1 MAAAKCNRSLK
12 SCSLVHCPVGGHES
26 KQNRRTKQKNK
37 KTEGQAY
44 SLTTG
49 REGRRIRAF
58 SIPWSCRSPRDDD
71 AQAATGGR
79 RGAAVLPLHFP
90 LRQTG
95 FSLRRGRDAPQ
106 GLDRSPARTPRQALR
121 KEKVPATKSGEPRQ
135 SRCENSKIGWLAP
148 FSLISS
154 NSGHSKPSE
163 ANLRQFAS
171 WLNERQVF
179 SPFAFARF
187 FRGGALVNEDI
198 PAFLGLSALT
208 GRLGKPNRVSPALD
222 QLGQLVATAVT
233 RYNKSGTQ
241 VKALNFMRNLTNR
254 PNRRRRWRISRMT
267 FRAISRL
274 PSATRRRSSG
284 GLSR

>member
-37 KTEGQAY
+37 NTEGQAY

-95 FSLRRGRDAPQ
+95 FSLRRGRDATQ
-106 GLDRSPARTPRQALR
+106 GLDRSPARTPRQALG

-135 SRCENSKIGWLAP
+135 SRC
-148 FSLISS
+148 
-154 NSGHSKPSE
+154 
-163 ANLRQFAS
+163 ANY
-171 WLNERQVF
+171 
-179 SPFAFARF
+179 
-187 FRGGALVNEDI
+187 
-198 PAFLGLSALT
+198 
-208 GRLGKPNRVSPALD
+208 LD
-222 QLGQLVATAVT
+222 LVA
-233 RYNKSGTQ
+233 GTCFFQ
-241 VKALNFMRNLTNR
+241 R
-254 PNRRRRWRISRMT
+254 PT
-267 FRAISRL
+267 CG
-274 PSATRRRSSG
+274 SSLRG
-284 GLSR
+284 

>member
-37 KTEGQAY
+37 NTEGQAY

-135 SRCENSKIGWLAP
+135 SRCENSQIWWLAP
-148 FSLISS
+148 FFS
-154 NSGHSKPSE
+154 NGKLLALTPKSGHYQGDRLQLKNLILRLQSLAVNE
-163 ANLRQFAS
+163 ANVEVVWGYAGMGDNHRPIWQHQGKGL
-171 WLNERQVF
+171 EIF
-179 SPFAFARF
+179 SR
-187 FRGGALVNEDI
+187 
-198 PAFLGLSALT
+198 
-208 GRLGKPNRVSPALD
+208 
-222 QLGQLVATAVT
+222 
-233 RYNKSGTQ
+233 
-241 VKALNFMRNLTNR
+241 
-254 PNRRRRWRISRMT
+254 
-267 FRAISRL
+267 
-274 PSATRRRSSG
+274 
-284 GLSR
+284 